1 MIIARLWDG
10 TLTKMKKQ
18 QEEIPDYIL
27 KKSNLSWDE
36 VQLIE
41 YIRSQPEELKEI
53 INLLKKDG
61 ENK

>member
-10 TLTKMKKQ
+10 TLIKMEKQ
-18 QEEIPDYIL
+18 QDKIPCSIL
-27 KKSNLSWDE
+27 EKSDLSWDE
-36 VQLIE
+36 AQLIE
-41 YIRSQPEELKEI
+41 YIRSHPEELNEI

>member
-41 YIRSQPEELKEI
+41 YIRSQPEELNEI
-53 INLLKKDG
+53 LNSLKKDG
-61 ENK
+61 DNK